1 MKFLEGKKALVLG
14 IASNRSIAWG
24 ISDSLRRNGAELA
37 FTYQNDK
44 LKERVAK
51 LAGECESDIIMPCDV
66 AEDGSIKNML
76 NLLSAKWNEFDIIVH
91 SLAFAPREELE
102 GNYVEKTTKEGFMS
116 AHSISSYSLL
126 ELCKESKPMLK
137 GSSPSVI
144 SLSYLGAVRGMPNY
158 NVMGVAKAS
167 LEANVRYL
175 AYAMGEDNIRVNCIS
190 AGPIKTLAAAGIT
203 DFRKML
209 DHVEKNSPL
218 RRNVT
223 IKEVGDTA
231 SFLASD
237 GASGITGQ
245 TLYVDSG
252 YNIIGMPALD

>member
-44 LKERVAK
+44 LKDRVEK
-51 LAGECESDIIMPCDV
+51 LAKECESDIIMPCDV
-66 AEDGSIKNML
+66 SVEGNINNML
-76 NLLSAKWNEFDIIVH
+76 DKLSSSWSEFDIIIH

-102 GNYVEKTTKEGFMS
+102 GNYLDKTTKKGFLS
-116 AHSISSYSLL
+116 AHSISSFSLL
-126 ELCKESKPMLK
+126 ELCKEAKPMLK
-137 GSSPSVI
+137 GKNPSVI

-175 AYAMGEDNIRVNCIS
+175 AYSMGEDNIRVNCIS
-190 AGPIKTLAAAGIT
+190 AGPIKTLAAAGIS

-223 IKEVGDTA
+223 IQEVGDTA

-245 TLYVDSG
+245 VLYVDSG
-252 YNIIGMPALD
+252 FNIIGMPAID

>member
-24 ISDSLRRNGAELA
+24 ISDSLRKNGAELA

-44 LKERVAK
+44 LKDRVDK
-51 LAGECESDIIMPCDV
+51 LAKECDSDIIMPCDV
-66 AEDGSIKNML
+66 SEEGSIKNML
-76 NLLSAKWNEFDIIVH
+76 NQLSKKWTEFDIIVH

-102 GNYVEKTTKEGFMS
+102 GNYVDKTTKEGFLS

-126 ELCKESKPMLK
+126 ELCKEAKPMLK
-137 GSSPSVI
+137 GSNPSVI

-175 AYAMGEDNIRVNCIS
+175 AYAMGAENIRVNCIS
-190 AGPIKTLAAAGIT
+190 AGPIKTLAAAGIS

-209 DHVEKNSPL
+209 DHVENNAPL

-223 IKEVGDTA
+223 IQEVGDTA

-245 TLYVDSG
+245 VLYVDSG
-252 YNIIGMPALD
+252 FNIIGMPAID

>member
-24 ISDSLRRNGAELA
+24 ISDSLRKNGAELA

-51 LAGECESDIIMPCDV
+51 LASECESDIIMPCDV

-76 NLLSAKWNEFDIIVH
+76 DQLSAKWNEFDIIVH

-116 AHSISSYSLL
+116 AHSISSFSLL

-223 IKEVGDTA
+223 IQEVGDTA

>member
-66 AEDGSIKNML
+66 AEDGSIKKML
-76 NLLSAKWNEFDIIVH
+76 DLLSAKWNEFDVIVH

-102 GNYVEKTTKEGFMS
+102 GNYVEKTTKEGFIS

-223 IKEVGDTA
+223 IREVGDTA

>member
-14 IASNRSIAWG
+14 IASNLSIAWG
-24 ISDSLRRNGAELA
+24 ISDSLRKNGAELA

-51 LAGECESDIIMPCDV
+51 LASECESDIIMPCDV
-66 AEDGSIKNML
+66 AEDGGIKNML
-76 NLLSAKWNEFDIIVH
+76 DQLSAKWNEFDIIVH

-144 SLSYLGAVRGMPNY
+144 SLSYIGAVRGMPNY

-223 IKEVGDTA
+223 IQEVGDTA

>member
-24 ISDSLRRNGAELA
+24 ISDSLRKNGAELA

-51 LAGECESDIIMPCDV
+51 LASECESDIIMPCDV

-76 NLLSAKWNEFDIIVH
+76 DQLSAKWNEFDIIVH

-144 SLSYLGAVRGMPNY
+144 SLSYLGAVSGMPNY

-223 IKEVGDTA
+223 IQEVGDTA

>member
-24 ISDSLRRNGAELA
+24 ISDSLRKNGAELA

-44 LKERVAK
+44 LKERVEK
-51 LAGECESDIIMPCDV
+51 LAAECESDIIMPCDV
-66 AEDGSIKNML
+66 AEEGGIKNML
-76 NLLSAKWNEFDIIVH
+76 DQLSSKWSEFDIIVH

-126 ELCKESKPMLK
+126 ELCKESKQMLK

-223 IKEVGDTA
+223 IQEVGDTA

>member
-1 MKFLEGKKALVLG
+1 MKNLEGKKALILG

-24 ISDSLRRNGAELA
+24 ISESLKNNGAELA

-44 LKERVAK
+44 LKERVEK
-51 LAGECESDIIMPCDV
+51 LANECGSNIVLPCDV
-66 AEDGSIKNML
+66 SIDGSISKML
-76 NLLSAKWNEFDIIVH
+76 EELSNHWKEFDILIH
-91 SLAFAPREELE
+91 SLAFAPKEELE
-102 GNYVEKTTKEGFMS
+102 GNYVEKTTKDGFVQ

-126 ELCKESKPMLK
+126 ELCKEAKPMLK
-137 GSSPSVI
+137 GSNPSVI

-175 AYAMGEDNIRVNCIS
+175 AYSLGENNIRVNCIS
-190 AGPIKTLAAAGIT
+190 AGPIKTLAAAGIS

-218 RRNVT
+218 KRNVT
-223 IKEVGDTA
+223 IQQVGDTA
-231 SFLASD
+231 SFLACL
-237 GASGITGQ
+237 
-245 TLYVDSG
+245 LYTSPSPRD
-252 YNIIGMPALD
+252 

>member
-1 MKFLEGKKALVLG
+1 MNFLEGKKALVLG

-24 ISDSLRRNGAELA
+24 IADSLHKNGAELA

-44 LKERVAK
+44 LKGRVET
-51 LAGECESDIIMPCDV
+51 LANECESDIIMPCDV
-66 AEDGSIKNML
+66 SEDGSIKNML
-76 NLLSAKWNEFDIIVH
+76 DKLSSKWNEFDIIIH

-102 GNYVEKTTKEGFMS
+102 GNYVEKTTKEGFLS

-126 ELCKESKPMLK
+126 ELCKEAQPMLK

-175 AYAMGEDNIRVNCIS
+175 AYALGENNIRVNCIS
-190 AGPIKTLAAAGIT
+190 AGPIKTLAAAGISN
-203 DFRKML
+203 FRKML

-218 RRNVT
+218 KRNVT
-223 IKEVGDTA
+223 IQEVGNTA

-237 GASGITGQ
+237 NASGITGQ

-252 YNIIGMPALD
+252 YNIIGMPAID

>member
-24 ISDSLRRNGAELA
+24 ISDSLRKNGAELA

-51 LAGECESDIIMPCDV
+51 LASECESDIIMPCDV

-76 NLLSAKWNEFDIIVH
+76 DQLSAKWNEFDIIVH

-102 GNYVEKTTKEGFMS
+102 GNYVEKTTKEGFIS
-116 AHSISSYSLL
+116 AHNISSYSLL

-223 IKEVGDTA
+223 IQEVGDTA

>member
-76 NLLSAKWNEFDIIVH
+76 DQLSVKWNEFDIIVH

-102 GNYVEKTTKEGFMS
+102 GNYVEKTTKEGFIS

-223 IKEVGDTA
+223 IREVGDTA

>member
-1 MKFLEGKKALVLG
+1 MNFLEGKKALVLG

-24 ISDSLRRNGAELA
+24 IADSLHRNGAELA

-44 LKERVAK
+44 LKGRVET
-51 LAGECESDIIMPCDV
+51 LANECKSDIIMPCDV
-66 AEDGSIKNML
+66 SEDGSIKNML
-76 NLLSAKWNEFDIIVH
+76 DKLSSKWNEFDIIIH

-102 GNYVEKTTKEGFMS
+102 GNYVEKTTKEGFLS

-126 ELCKESKPMLK
+126 ELCKEAQPMLK

-144 SLSYLGAVRGMPNY
+144 SMSYLGAVRGMPNY

-175 AYAMGEDNIRVNCIS
+175 AYAMGENNIRVNCIS
-190 AGPIKTLAAAGIT
+190 AGPIKTLAAAGISN
-203 DFRKML
+203 FRKML

-218 RRNVT
+218 KRNVT
-223 IKEVGDTA
+223 IQEVGNTA

-237 GASGITGQ
+237 NASGITGQ

-252 YNIIGMPALD
+252 YNIIGMPAID

>member
-1 MKFLEGKKALVLG
+1 MKNLEGKKALILG

-24 ISDSLRRNGAELA
+24 ISESLKNNGAELA

-44 LKERVAK
+44 LKERVEK
-51 LAGECESDIIMPCDV
+51 LANECGSNIVLPCDV
-66 AEDGSIKNML
+66 SIDGSISKML
-76 NLLSAKWNEFDIIVH
+76 EELSNHWKEFDILIH
-91 SLAFAPREELE
+91 SLAFAPKEELE
-102 GNYVEKTTKEGFMS
+102 GNYVEKTTKDGFVQ

-126 ELCKESKPMLK
+126 ELCKEAKPMLK
-137 GSSPSVI
+137 GSNPSVI

-175 AYAMGEDNIRVNCIS
+175 AYSLGENNIRVNCIS
-190 AGPIKTLAAAGIT
+190 AGPIKTLAAAGIS

-218 RRNVT
+218 KRNVT
-223 IKEVGDTA
+223 IQQVGDTA
-231 SFLASD
+231 SFL
-237 GASGITGQ
+237 GI
-245 TLYVDSG
+245 
-252 YNIIGMPALD
+252 

>member
-24 ISDSLRRNGAELA
+24 ISDSLRKNGAELA

-51 LAGECESDIIMPCDV
+51 LAAECESDIIMPCDV
-66 AEDGSIKNML
+66 AEEGSIKNML
-76 NLLSAKWNEFDIIVH
+76 DQISSKWSEFDIIVH

-126 ELCKESKPMLK
+126 ELCKESKQMLK

-223 IKEVGDTA
+223 IQEVGDTA

>member
-24 ISDSLRRNGAELA
+24 ISDSLRKNGAELA

-51 LAGECESDIIMPCDV
+51 LASECESDIIMPCDV

-76 NLLSAKWNEFDIIVH
+76 DQLSAKWNEFDIIVH

-137 GSSPSVI
+137 GSSPVSYITII
-144 SLSYLGAVRGMPNY
+144 SWGSTWH
-158 NVMGVAKAS
+158 AK
-167 LEANVRYL
+167 L
-175 AYAMGEDNIRVNCIS
+175 
-190 AGPIKTLAAAGIT
+190 
-203 DFRKML
+203 
-209 DHVEKNSPL
+209 
-218 RRNVT
+218 
-223 IKEVGDTA
+223 
-231 SFLASD
+231 
-237 GASGITGQ
+237 
-245 TLYVDSG
+245 
-252 YNIIGMPALD
+252 

>member
-24 ISDSLRRNGAELA
+24 ISDSLRKNGAELA

-51 LAGECESDIIMPCDV
+51 LAAECESDIIMPCDV

-76 NLLSAKWNEFDIIVH
+76 DQLSAKWSEFDIIVH

-218 RRNVT
+218 KRNVT

>member
-24 ISDSLRRNGAELA
+24 ISDSLRKNGAELA

-51 LAGECESDIIMPCDV
+51 LASECESDIIMPCDV

-76 NLLSAKWNEFDIIVH
+76 DQLSAKWNEFDIIVH

-102 GNYVEKTTKEGFMS
+102 GNYVEKTTKEGFIS

-126 ELCKESKPMLK
+126 ELCKESKEMLK
-137 GSSPSVI
+137 GTNPSVI

-223 IKEVGDTA
+223 IQEVGDTA

-245 TLYVDSG
+245 VLYVDSG
-252 YNIIGMPALD
+252 FNIIGMPAID

>member
-24 ISDSLRRNGAELA
+24 ISDSLRKNGAELA

-51 LAGECESDIIMPCDV
+51 LASECESDIIMPCDV

-76 NLLSAKWNEFDIIVH
+76 DQLSAKWNEFDIIVH

-223 IKEVGDTA
+223 IQEVGETA